1 MLAYQ
6 TLGVVFGGLVTSP
19 LYVWPTI
26 QLSNPGE
33 TEFLGVLSLIFW
45 TFTLVALVKY
55 GFIVINADDHGEG
68 SISQPISLFEICH
81 SVFYFIWTLLVFPFM
96 LVDASFLQWSSS
108 GIIRN
113 PAWPLSWSIRL
124 ACTTG
129 WSQVRLLRKFSLTIV
144 SKKPIN

>member
-6 TLGVVFGGLVTSP
+6 TLGVVFGGLGTSP

-55 GFIVINADDHGEG
+55 GLIVINANDYGEG
-68 SISQPISLFEICH
+68 S
-81 SVFYFIWTLLVFPFM
+81 V
-96 LVDASFLQWSSS
+96 
-108 GIIRN
+108 
-113 PAWPLSWSIRL
+113 
-124 ACTTG
+124 
-129 WSQVRLLRKFSLTIV
+129 FSLLNLCSSYPASEV
-144 SKKPIN
+144 AFSLLGRYLE

>member
-1 MLAYQ
+1 MLLDQNQDYGKWGTFVLAYQ

-68 SISQPISLFEICH
+68 SVSQPISLFEICH
-81 SVFYFIWTLLVFPFM
+81 IRYLDVAGFPFH
-96 LVDASFLQWSSS
+96 V
-108 GIIRN
+108 G
-113 PAWPLSWSIRL
+113 
-124 ACTTG
+124 
-129 WSQVRLLRKFSLTIV
+129 
-144 SKKPIN
+144 

>member
-1 MLAYQ
+1 MLMDCKQDYGKWGTLVLAYQ

-26 QLSNPGE
+26 QISDPGE

-68 SISQPISLFEICH
+68 S
-81 SVFYFIWTLLVFPFM
+81 
-96 LVDASFLQWSSS
+96 
-108 GIIRN
+108 
-113 PAWPLSWSIRL
+113 
-124 ACTTG
+124 
-129 WSQVRLLRKFSLTIV
+129 FS
-144 SKKPIN
+144 